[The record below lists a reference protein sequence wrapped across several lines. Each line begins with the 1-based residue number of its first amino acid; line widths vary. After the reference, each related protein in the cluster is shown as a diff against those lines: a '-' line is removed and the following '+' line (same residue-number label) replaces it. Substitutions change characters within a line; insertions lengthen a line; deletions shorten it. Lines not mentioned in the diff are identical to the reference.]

1 MALQKGDF
9 IEIEFTGRLKENNQ
23 IFDSNIKA
31 DLEEAKLE
39 VNKKLEPFV
48 YSLGNQMFLEKI
60 DETLI
65 GKEEGF
71 QGEISL
77 TSKEAFGLRDSSKIK
92 IVPFRLFK
100 ENKLNPIPGATLN
113 FDGQM
118 GKIISANGGRIL
130 VDFNHPLAGKDL
142 IYKIKILKKIT
153 DKESQVKA
161 LNKFLFNQDFEFQI
175 QENNLILDL
184 PKQLEPIIPMFQEK
198 YKELLGLE
206 LKAKENK

>member
-1 MALQKGDF
+1 MALEKGDF

-23 IFDSNIKA
+23 IFDSNVKA
-31 DLEEAKLE
+31 DLEEANLE
-39 VNKKLEPFV
+39 TKKQLEPFI
-48 YSLGNQMFLEKI
+48 YSLGSKMFLDKI

-65 GKEEGF
+65 GKDENF
-71 QGEISL
+71 QDEISL
-77 TSKEAFGLRDSSKIK
+77 TPKEGFGERNPSKIK

-142 IYKIKILKKIT
+142 IYKIKIIKKIT
-153 DKESQVKA
+153 DKEVQVKSI
-161 LNKFLFNQDFEFQI
+161 NKFLFNQEFEFQI
-175 QENNLILDL
+175 KENELILSVPKELMQVL
-184 PKQLEPIIPMFQEK
+184 PLFKEK
-198 YKELLGLE
+198 YKELLGLD
-206 LKAKENK
+206 LKIEEKK